1 MEEELKKV
9 DLDAPAFGKGSA
21 PADTTTSEPTT
32 EVSQT
37 KELGQDDAELVTRK
51 LEAEEADNEE
61 ESEGE
66 QKIPYSRFKTISDQ
80 KREAEARAL
89 EAQERLERIL
99 NEREQ
104 RVQEA
109 EKPEDEKLLGYMI
122 KLYGDNENTREAYK
136 VELERLAYL
145 EKRAE
150 QRAIESVKEYRENE
164 AKALEKNE
172 EIIDNNLEDLESYV
186 GKKLTEKEQSGILEI
201 VDEYTPKDEDGNY
214 SGDLLPFDKAYEI
227 YQLKNQTR
235 TQASKKARSNATNLT
250 SRNTE
255 GEPNSV
261 EKNNKSFDPLN
272 WNSYRSRI

>member
-1 MEEELKKV
+1 
-9 DLDAPAFGKGSA
+9 
-21 PADTTTSEPTT
+21 
-32 EVSQT
+32 
-37 KELGQDDAELVTRK
+37 
-51 LEAEEADNEE
+51 
-61 ESEGE
+61 
-66 QKIPYSRFKTISDQ
+66 
-80 KREAEARAL
+80 
-89 EAQERLERIL
+89 
-99 NEREQ
+99 
-104 RVQEA
+104 
-109 EKPEDEKLLGYMI
+109 MI

-272 WNSYRSRI
+272 WNSIS